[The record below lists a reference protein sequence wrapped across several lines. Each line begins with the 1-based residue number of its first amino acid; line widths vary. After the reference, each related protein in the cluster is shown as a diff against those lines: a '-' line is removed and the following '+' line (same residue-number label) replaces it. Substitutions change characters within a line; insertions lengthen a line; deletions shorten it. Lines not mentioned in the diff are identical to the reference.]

1 LIGVG
6 IKNKVHWN
14 AIRILQTTPESWR
27 ESDGNFRKAFRRV
40 PDPCA
45 ANEERDLLKVLF
57 IARGDAV
64 RSTERVR
71 RWLSSGEV
79 RKGPAVAA

>member
-1 LIGVG
+1 LIGLG

-27 ESDGNFRKAFRRV
+27 ESDGNFRKAFWRV

-45 ANEERDLLKVLF
+45 ANEQRDLLEVLV
-57 IARGDAV
+57 IALAATPHEAQNEFGGGLV
-64 RSTERVR
+64 VER
-71 RWLSSGEV
+71 
-79 RKGPAVAA
+79 